1 MRFRDRTDAGRQLA
15 GLLEGWRERDPV
27 VLALPRGGVPVAA
40 EVATALDA
48 PLDVVV
54 VRKLGHPRQPELAL
68 GALGEG
74 GVIVHN
80 DDLMARTNP
89 DPAALAEVAE
99 AEQQEL
105 ARRVERYRGGR
116 EATTVEGRPVIVVD
130 DGLATGATARAAC
143 QVVRRLGASSVTL
156 AVPVAP
162 SDAVAVMDAVA
173 DDVVCVDTPRNFGAI
188 GSFYDDFTQVPDAA
202 VIAILASHRG

>member
-1 MRFRDRTDAGRQLA
+1 MAR
-15 GLLEGWRERDPV
+15 LEPSRERDPV
-27 VLALPRGGVPVAA
+27 VLGLPRGGVPVAA
-40 EVATALDA
+40 EVADGLGA

-74 GVIVHN
+74 GVVVHN
-80 DDLMARTNP
+80 EDLMARTNP
-89 DPAALAEVAE
+89 DPAALAEVTAAE
-99 AEQQEL
+99 REEL

-116 EATTVEGRPVIVVD
+116 EAVPVVDRAVIVVD

-162 SDAVAVMDAVA
+162 VDVVAAMDAVA
-173 DDVVCVDTPRNFGAI
+173 DEVVFVATPRNFGAI
-188 GSFYDDFTQVPDAA
+188 GNFYDDFAQVPDAD

>member
-1 MRFRDRTDAGRQLA
+1 MAR
-15 GLLEGWRERDPV
+15 LEPSRERDPV
-27 VLALPRGGVPVAA
+27 VLGLPRGGVPVAA
-40 EVATALDA
+40 EVADGLGA

-74 GVIVHN
+74 GVVVHN
-80 DDLMARTNP
+80 EDLMARTNP
-89 DPAALAEVAE
+89 DPAALAEVTAAE
-99 AEQQEL
+99 REEL

-116 EATTVEGRPVIVVD
+116 EAVPVVDRAVIVVD

-162 SDAVAVMDAVA
+162 VDVVAAMDAVA
-173 DDVVCVDTPRNFGAI
+173 DEVVCVATPRNFGAI
-188 GSFYDDFTQVPDAA
+188 GNFYDDFAQVPDAD